1 MPLDEPTPEQ
11 IRDEQVFL
19 EMGLNASEYKEVVRR
34 LGRLPNL
41 TEAGIFGVMWSE
53 HCSYKNSK
61 PLLGRYPTE
70 GPRIMQG
77 PGEGAGVVDLG
88 EGWAAVGQDQLR
100 VAERLRQRNQA
111 AQDFFAGAADQWD
124 KLRAEM
130 YGPTFGTDALL
141 SLLPSDWTVADLGCG
156 TGALALELS
165 RHVGRVIGIDNT
177 PAMLDAAPEARI
189 FPLLDLDG
197 EPSRHVD
204 PVRAALEARG
214 HGAAIER
221 VDYEFQKGGHAML
234 RVWR

>member
-88 EGWAAVGQDQLR
+88 EGWAARACSSTSFWGLCARSSPKCHGKRRAQR
-100 VAERLRQRNQA
+100 V
-111 AQDFFAGAADQWD
+111 
-124 KLRAEM
+124 
-130 YGPTFGTDALL
+130 P
-141 SLLPSDWTVADLGCG
+141 
-156 TGALALELS
+156 
-165 RHVGRVIGIDNT
+165 
-177 PAMLDAAPEARI
+177 
-189 FPLLDLDG
+189 
-197 EPSRHVD
+197 
-204 PVRAALEARG
+204 
-214 HGAAIER
+214 
-221 VDYEFQKGGHAML
+221 
-234 RVWR
+234 